1 MELSL
6 NWCTSSARTSSALSP
21 SFPLPPSSVHS
32 LAACHIFS
40 FYPLCL
46 HQFTPHPGPE
56 SSGLAMAH
64 LPNTVILTLE
74 MSGRF
79 MFLILSLESHVILR
93 AVGGGCKTVEKERT
107 EKERERVGWQRS
119 RLSVY
124 SLASTL
130 CTDSPD
136 PPLLSPPKSLL
147 VPVLNLASSL
157 V

>member
-1 MELSL
+1 MDLISQ
-6 NWCTSSARTSSALSP
+6 NFVSP
-21 SFPLPPSSVHS
+21 LAIFSPPPSSVDS

-93 AVGGGCKTVEKERT
+93 VVGGGCKIVEKERT

-124 SLASTL
+124 SLASTPLTLL
-130 CTDSPD
+130 CFPHQSHYWF
-136 PPLLSPPKSLL
+136 LF
-147 VPVLNLASSL
+147 
-157 V
+157 